1 VRWRRVVLR
10 LKVRVCYRN
19 LCTEGLGVANSGF
32 AGREPEITLPEG
44 IARTLFSERPNVTL
58 LERVLADGSRAL
70 LPRTTDHVDVY
81 VDAGDRVEGP
91 VKAHAYITR
100 NPLILLNDALINT
113 LKIVIIDPFEGLCVL
128 ETNLVERR
136 GEVIKAEIQATR
148 NVECPG
154 W

>member
-44 IARTLFSERPNVTL
+44 IARTLFGERPNVTF

-91 VKAHAYITR
+91 VKAYAYITR
-100 NPLILLNDALINT
+100 SPLILLNDALIST
-113 LKIVIIDPFEGLCVL
+113 LKIVIIDPFEGLWCFREEL
-128 ETNLVERR
+128 GRRERR
-136 GEVIKAEIQATR
+136 GYQS
-148 NVECPG
+148 
-154 W
+154 